1 MASLDRRQNGIEP
14 PPRWQHP
21 ALTSDIPLLRAAAE
35 RARQPGEAN
44 GWSRS
49 TIRCAIDGLTVLL
62 DGRPEAELVTLTE
75 IRARTSRHAS
85 APRVAEVLAGL
96 GLLEDDTVPAV
107 RSWIGRRTAE
117 LPPGFAP
124 AVRDWLLV
132 LVDGDARS
140 RPRSATTVYVY
151 CTAVEPLI
159 GRWSAHRS
167 HLREVTAEDIRSGL
181 GKLRGHQLCTTISAV
196 RSLFRFA
203 RKHGLILPTPPSGC
217 GPPPRSPARCR

>member
-35 RARQPGEAN
+35 RARQLGEAN

-75 IRARTSRHAS
+75 IRARTARHAS

-96 GLLEDDTVPAV
+96 GLLEDDTV
-107 RSWIGRRTAE
+107 R
-117 LPPGFAP
+117 
-124 AVRDWLLV
+124 
-132 LVDGDARS
+132 
-140 RPRSATTVYVY
+140 
-151 CTAVEPLI
+151 
-159 GRWSAHRS
+159 
-167 HLREVTAEDIRSGL
+167 
-181 GKLRGHQLCTTISAV
+181 
-196 RSLFRFA
+196 
-203 RKHGLILPTPPSGC
+203 PPSGTRPSA
-217 GPPPRSPARCR
+217 GATSPGTSSLTASASSASAATGSCTRR